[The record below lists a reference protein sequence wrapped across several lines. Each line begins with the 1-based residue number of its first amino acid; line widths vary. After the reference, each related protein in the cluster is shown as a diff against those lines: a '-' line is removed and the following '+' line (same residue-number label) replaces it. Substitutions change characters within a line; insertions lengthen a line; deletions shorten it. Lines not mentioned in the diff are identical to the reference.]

1 MTPAERWGAD
11 LRSLLQVCY
20 ARTAAQLLEIWRT
33 VAPLDKDRARAVME
47 AACQRTIKILRFRH
61 LHIPNALVVMVI
73 VLAFHTKDVDGVE
86 DMLNIF
92 LFNDLSPLAG
102 LEADLLTR
110 K

>member
-1 MTPAERWGAD
+1 
-11 LRSLLQVCY
+11 
-20 ARTAAQLLEIWRT
+20 
-33 VAPLDKDRARAVME
+33 
-47 AACQRTIKILRFRH
+47 
-61 LHIPNALVVMVI
+61 MVI